1 LGSSPEKE
9 SDILVLD
16 ISHLTILRHKDF
28 RLLVGNAVEDKQI
41 RWPPVLCRKQV
52 HTIRDNI
59 ITLESKMKLLHKTIL
74 RSKVIGFDQASQ
86 KIYTDDFEI
95 SNNEAY

>member
-1 LGSSPEKE
+1 
-9 SDILVLD
+9 
-16 ISHLTILRHKDF
+16 
-28 RLLVGNAVEDKQI
+28 
-41 RWPPVLCRKQV
+41 
-52 HTIRDNI
+52 
-59 ITLESKMKLLHKTIL
+59 L